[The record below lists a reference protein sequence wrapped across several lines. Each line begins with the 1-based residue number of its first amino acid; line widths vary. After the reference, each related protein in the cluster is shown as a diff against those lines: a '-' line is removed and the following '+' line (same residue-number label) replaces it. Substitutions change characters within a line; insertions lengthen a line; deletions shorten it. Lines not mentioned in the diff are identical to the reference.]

1 MDASVIIIGS
11 GYSAAAAVAH
21 LTHAGLP
28 TREVLVIG
36 SGPLGAGQAYGC
48 TADAFRLNVRENLQR
63 LWPDQPEHFANWA
76 AAHTQ
81 DPAAHDGA
89 GHFYRRHDFARYLQ
103 VQLAAIPN
111 AGALHRVTA
120 RATSIA
126 AMDRD
131 RGWIVT
137 CDNAAQYKAARLVLA
152 TGNPDPQWPGG
163 IKPGDAPSLVRAPWR
178 GDWLADV
185 TPKAHVCV
193 VGSGLTAMDVLYA
206 LVMQRHQGPI
216 SLLSPHGLLPPRQ
229 AAWLAGSAYEWP
241 AGLRGSGFIRTIRQ
255 HLGTQRWHEPECQ
268 ERFEALR
275 VNLNLA
281 WQALPAKDRIRLH
294 RRLGWLWSLLRF
306 RAGPQAAVAAKAM
319 QASGQLNIIAKRFS
333 SLSAVEG
340 GRWQVQLCSGEG
352 LMADFVVNCTGAG
365 RDKLIDAMIAAGQIT
380 AMGSTRQPLV
390 TPELRIV
397 AADGQPYHALFCIG
411 PATGL
416 ALGDVVGATSIARQ
430 AAQLAQTLLVNR

>member
-11 GYSAAAAVAH
+11 GYSAAALVAH

-36 SGPLGAGQAYGC
+36 PGALGTGQAYGC
-48 TADAFRLNVRENLQR
+48 TAVSFRLNVRENLQR

-76 AAHTQ
+76 AAYLQ
-81 DPAAHDGA
+81 DPAAHDSA
-89 GHFYRRHDFARYLQ
+89 GHFYRRYDFARYLEA
-103 VQLAAIPN
+103 QLAAIPD
-111 AGALHRVTA
+111 AGALRRVTA
-120 RATSIA
+120 RVTSIA
-126 AMDRD
+126 AMG

-137 CDNAAQYKAARLVLA
+137 CDNAAQYRAARLVLA

-185 TPKAHVCV
+185 RPKAHVCV

-206 LVMQRHQGPI
+206 LVMQGHQGPI
-216 SLLSPHGLLPPRQ
+216 SLLSPQGLLPPRQ
-229 AAWLAGSAYEWP
+229 AAWVAGSAYDWP
-241 AGLRGSGFIRTIRQ
+241 TGLRGSGFIRTIRQ
-255 HLGTQRWHEPECQ
+255 HLGTRRWHEQECQ

-275 VNLNLA
+275 VHINRA
-281 WQALPAKDRIRLH
+281 WQALPAKDRIRLR

-306 RAGPQAAVAAKAM
+306 RAGPQTAVAAKAM
-319 QASGQLNIIAKRFS
+319 HASGQLNIINERFS
-333 SLSAVEG
+333 GLAAAGG
-340 GRWQVQLCSGEG
+340 GRWQVQLCSGEE
-352 LMADFVVNCTGAG
+352 LTADIVANCTGVG
-365 RDKLIDAMIAAGQIT
+365 RDKLIDSMIAAGQIT

-390 TPELRIV
+390 TPELRVV
-397 AADGQPYHALFCIG
+397 AADSQPYHTLFCVG

-416 ALGDVVGATSIARQ
+416 ALGDVVGATSIAQQ
-430 AAQLAQTLLVNR
+430 AAQLVQTLLANR

>member
-11 GYSAAAAVAH
+11 GYSAAAVVAH